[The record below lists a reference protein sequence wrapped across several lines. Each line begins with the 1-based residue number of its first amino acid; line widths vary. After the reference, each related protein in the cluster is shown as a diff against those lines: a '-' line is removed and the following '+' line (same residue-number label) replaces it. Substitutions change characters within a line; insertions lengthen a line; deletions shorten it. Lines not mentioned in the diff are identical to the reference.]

1 MNRQRTLAAALAA
14 ASLVA
19 LAAIPL
25 AAGAQVR
32 TVTRVNAVAKPK
44 SHIGHCP
51 ATIDFVGTIHVSH
64 YPVRVEYEWER
75 SDGARSERRTV
86 DIRSASRG
94 VSDRWRL
101 GERGERINVWERLHV
116 LAPTGISSPE
126 AHAHLDCR

>member
-1 MNRQRTLAAALAA
+1 MNRKRTLAVALAA
-14 ASLVA
+14 ASLAA
-19 LAAIPL
+19 LPL
-25 AAGAQVR
+25 AADAQVR

-44 SHIGHCP
+44 SHVGRCP
-51 ATIDFVGTIHVSH
+51 ATIDFIGTIHVSH

-86 DIRSASRG
+86 DIRSAARG
-94 VSDRWRL
+94 VSDRWTL
-101 GERGERINVWERLHV
+101 GQRGERINIWERLHV